1 MQKFRSGTRWS
12 ARFLYRT
19 FEVIT
24 LLLSSWMVFAFLLQ
38 YVRVGKEDSQG
49 GDAVEVYIRSNG
61 VHTDFVLP
69 VRSAQIAWDTFISPH
84 TCNADSS
91 YAYVAIGWG
100 DKGFFLNTPTW
111 DDLTFSTAFVAASGI
126 GESAMHVDYLKSAP
140 KIGARGKLLHIS
152 PEQYTALIAYI
163 RSSFAMNNNTPQLI
177 DHAGY
182 GQRDKFFEA
191 NGRYSLFKT
200 CNEWT
205 GDGMQAADMNV
216 GVWTP
221 LEFGIM
227 RGEN

>member
-1 MQKFRSGTRWS
+1 MQNVRKGLRWS

-19 FEVIT
+19 FEIFT
-24 LLLSSWMVFAFLLQ
+24 LIVSAWLVFAFGLQ
-38 YVRVGKEDSQG
+38 HVRTGKENSTAG
-49 GDAVEVYIRSNG
+49 NSVEIFIRSNG

-69 VRSAQIAWDTFISPH
+69 VRSACIAWDTFVSPAA
-84 TCNADSS
+84 CNADSS

-111 DDLTFSTAFVAASGI
+111 GDLTFSTAFVAASGL
-126 GESAMHVDYLKSAP
+126 GESAMHVDYLKNPP
-140 KIGARGKLLHIS
+140 KIGERGKQFRIS
-152 PEQYTALIAYI
+152 TEQYQQLIAYI
-163 RSSFAMNNNTPQLI
+163 RSSFLLQNNKAMLI

-182 GQRDKFFEA
+182 GKRDKFFEA
-191 NGRYSLFKT
+191 NGRYSLFMT

-205 GDGMQAADMNV
+205 GDGMQAADMSV

-227 RGEN
+227 E